1 MSAGGSA
8 WAEANRQLALADA
21 HTREAAAS
29 RTKAANYFAA
39 ADSEKRI
46 AKVLAPL
53 AAAGYHFL
61 PDRQWPG
68 SRRAQ
73 VDMVMVGPGGLF
85 IIDTKAWADAYV
97 AAGRVFRDQA
107 DVTEEFDAL
116 ADLAWK
122 TEAALADIGLAPGEV
137 RPIVVFAGR
146 KGMKTSVG
154 TVEILGEGDL
164 VAHIARRGQ
173 RMSAASVERVLAA
186 SLAYFP
192 MVGSPAPVDVSLP
205 EPVIDLEPEPDIAHL
220 PSDEDVDAAILEGL
234 MAPPIEDWM
243 AFLHPDQVK
252 LVRRSFNGPSRI
264 RGAAGTGKTVVGLH
278 RAAYLARS
286 RPDAR
291 VLVTTYVRTLPDVLG
306 NLLARMA
313 PEVSDRVEFSG
324 VHAFARRVLDERGI
338 DVNVNAKAADQ
349 AFADAW
355 VAASAPLKP
364 IDANPRYWK
373 EELDHV
379 IKGRGLTT
387 FEQYADCARTG
398 RRRGLTFEQRHTV
411 WELYRVYE
419 TLLRKRGVHDFAD
432 LILLAEAALREKPV
446 EGYTAIVVDEAQD
459 LSCAMIRMLVSIAG
473 EGADAFTLIGD
484 GQQTI
489 YPGGYTLSEAGLSVA
504 GRGVVMDIN
513 YRNTAEILMVAAKVV
528 SGSTYIDIEGTTA
541 AASVIASARHGE
553 QPIFERAPTRP
564 AHDARMIQRIRTA
577 TQSVAVGWGDIG
589 VLCSTNHHVAQAARL
604 LRAAGIPVI
613 ELTDYDG
620 RVTDAVK
627 VGTIKRAKG
636 LEFKRVFL
644 PWVDERLMRVPAD
657 AADRSDSELERNDRD
672 RRELFVGITRAR
684 DAVWIGSVA
693 RADES

>member
-1 MSAGGSA
+1 MSAGASA

-21 HTREAAAS
+21 HALEAEAS

-53 AAAGYHFL
+53 AATGYHFL

-107 DVTEEFDAL
+107 DVTEEFDSL

-154 TVEILGEGDL
+154 TVEILGGGDL
-164 VAHIARRGQ
+164 VSHIARRGQ
-173 RMSAASVERVLAA
+173 RMSAASVDRVLAA
-186 SLAYFP
+186 ALEYFP
-192 MVGSPAPVDVSLP
+192 LMGASAPIDISLP
-205 EPVIDLEPEPDIAHL
+205 EPIIELEPESGIAHL
-220 PSDEDVDAAILEGL
+220 PTDEEVDAAILEGL

-286 RPDAR
+286 RPDAK

-338 DVNVNAKAADQ
+338 DVKVNTKVADQ
-349 AFADAW
+349 AFAEAW
-355 VAASAPLKP
+355 AEASAPLSS
-364 IDANPRYWK
+364 IDPNRRYWQ
-373 EELDHV
+373 EEIDHV

-387 FEQYADCARTG
+387 FEQYAECARTG
-398 RRRGLTFEQRHTV
+398 RRRGLTFEQRRGV
-411 WELYRVYE
+411 WQLYRAYE
-419 TLLRKRGVHDFAD
+419 TRLRERRVHDFAD
-432 LILLAEAALREKPV
+432 LILLAEAALREKPLT
-446 EGYTAIVVDEAQD
+446 GYTAIVVDEAQD
-459 LSCAMIRMLVSIAG
+459 LSCAMIRMLASVAG
-473 EGADAFTLIGD
+473 DGTDAFTLIGD

-489 YPGGYTLSEAGLSVA
+489 YPGGYTLAEAGLSVA
-504 GRGVVMDIN
+504 GRGVVMDVN
-513 YRNTAEILMVAAKVV
+513 YRNTAEILMAAARVV
-528 SGSTYIDIEGTTA
+528 DGSTYVDIDGTTA
-541 AASVIASARHGE
+541 AASVISSARHGE
-553 QPIFERAPTRP
+553 RPVFERLSTRV
-564 AHDARMIQRIRTA
+564 AHDARLIDRIRTA
-577 TQSVAVGWGDIG
+577 AQSVAVGWGDLG
-589 VLCSTNHHVAQAARL
+589 VLCFTNRDVALAAGL
-604 LRAAGIPVI
+604 LRAAGIPMI
-613 ELTDYDG
+613 ELTEYDG

-644 PWVDERLMRVPAD
+644 PWVEERLMRPAGD
-657 AADRSDSELERNDRD
+657 AAGRSDSEVERDDRD

-684 DAVWIGSVA
+684 DAVWVGCVVRGEGA
-693 RADES
+693 